1 MEHSSK
7 HFVHASTHRHG
18 RTQTGRVHH
27 HQKTDRP
34 KKPTQTD
41 MQAKRDSSGQR
52 EAPHSMFRWRSTS
65 RSEEKM
71 VCLEVNGKRFF
82 EGKTTQLRTD
92 EHRAVAR
99 WSSTDGKGKRR
110 KKQGRSA
117 WTFSVPLFLHSPSL
131 RLLNDR
137 SVSLS
142 LSLSLTVSS
151 FPRLE
156 EEKKQDGGGSD
167 RNAVL
172 RHGDAHTIKAHA
184 LLLPPMHGGRKGEIH
199 SFIDTVKA

>member
-1 MEHSSK
+1 ME
-7 HFVHASTHRHG
+7 FNG
-18 RTQTGRVHH
+18 WEG
-27 HQKTDRP
+27 
-34 KKPTQTD
+34 
-41 MQAKRDSSGQR
+41 
-52 EAPHSMFRWRSTS
+52 
-65 RSEEKM
+65 EEKKETGTIG
-71 VCLEVNGKRFF
+71 L
-82 EGKTTQLRTD
+82 D
-92 EHRAVAR
+92 
-99 WSSTDGKGKRR
+99 
-110 KKQGRSA
+110 
-117 WTFSVPLFLHSPSL
+117 LFRPSFPSL
-131 RLLNDR
+131 PFPSFVER
-137 SVSLS
+137 SFRFSLSLS